1 MVIVSVVH
9 ICGCIWHGI
18 AYYNTSYSWLDAYN
32 LRDKSNASQYNVA
45 IYWATM
51 TMTTVGYGDITA
63 KNDLELL
70 INNLTMFIG
79 SIVFAYSVNS
89 IGIFVSNMYKGTIEY
104 SRTVSL
110 INTYM
115 SKNKI
120 QFELQTK
127 IRSYLE
133 YIWQEEQEMN
143 DDEVGSIV
151 NKLSKHLQDELQYQL
166 RGNIL
171 KNCKIIMK
179 LFSESFIKS
188 LLHYMEEQA
197 YSPEERIITINE
209 LDDCSLYIITKGE
222 VELIFEGNQIKEKIK
237 RNTFQNYHQFDYFG
251 ELELFTG
258 NPRNATA
265 ISKGFTRV
273 FKIQREKF
281 LNIISSY
288 PDDYEKFCEIRDR
301 IQNGDYGA
309 LYLNCFSCQ
318 SNTHLIQ
325 NCNYLHFCAD
335 KEKVIKKEYYPVK
348 QTRNQRYSRK
358 YLGKYHAWINFQVNS
373 IRGEDYQNDAQV
385 KFQEEVDSHT
395 LQMNDAYEDDDGQI
409 EQVEIKSLIN
419 EKSVSGTI
427 IQNIDDEEGQKS
439 IINYQRKSNQPKS
452 TLQTAGFGGGLTKD
466 SYKEDQIYSDN
477 SSENQDQF
485 IVSIPKPQIN
495 LVHQNNPQHSLSLTK
510 PQLKKQLSRSASND
524 DHNIHTHRMS
534 IDQKFITLIP
544 QKSDM
549 DLKNL
554 TNNARVQIKRTTTNN
569 NQTYITENNTQNN
582 QHFSIQTIAPM
593 LPGFDKMHIFLIY
606 QPQNN
611 YDFVIKRYAKVQR
624 FFGKK
629 RLYPEHSLYSFF
641 FTAIK
646 KGWKLRRLGEQNK
659 NAKSPIMMRSL
670 RKIPK
675 PYQGIYKQRSNFF
688 KEVN

>member
-9 ICGCIWHGI
+9 IFGCLWHGI
-18 AYYNTSYSWLDAYN
+18 AHYNTSFSWLDAYN
-32 LRDKSNASQYNVA
+32 LRDKSNASKYNVA

-89 IGIFVSNMYKGTIEY
+89 IGIFVSNMYKGTMEY
-104 SRTVSL
+104 NRTVSL

-120 QFELQTK
+120 QFDLQTK
-127 IRSYLE
+127 VRSYLE

-188 LLHYMEEQA
+188 LLHNMEEQA

-222 VELIFEGNQIKEKIK
+222 VELIFEGNQIKEKVK
-237 RNTFQNYHQFDYFG
+237 RNTFQNYHQFDCFG
-251 ELELFTG
+251 ELAFFTG
-258 NPRNATA
+258 NPRTATA

-273 FKIQREKF
+273 FKISRDKF
-281 LNIISSY
+281 LNVISSY
-288 PDDYEKFCEIRDR
+288 PDDYERFCEIRDR
-301 IQNGDYGA
+301 IINGDYGA

-318 SNTHLIQ
+318 SNSHLIQ
-325 NCNYLHFCAD
+325 HCNYLHFCAD
-335 KEKVIKKEYYPVK
+335 KEKIIKKEQYPVI
-348 QTRNQRYSRK
+348 QRRCQRYSRRDM
-358 YLGKYHAWINFQVNS
+358 GKYNAWINFQLNS
-373 IRGEDYQNDAQV
+373 IRGLDFQNDAYA
-385 KFQEEVDSHT
+385 KGYDDGDSHT
-395 LQMNDAYEDDDGQI
+395 LQMNDAYEDDEAQM
-409 EQVEIKSLIN
+409 EQVENN
-419 EKSVSGTI
+419 EKPISGTML
-427 IQNIDDEEGQKS
+427 QSIDDDDGQRQ
-439 IINYQRKSNQPKS
+439 IISYHRKSNLPKS
-452 TLQTAGFGGGLTKD
+452 TLQTAGFGGSLTKD
-466 SYKEDQIYSDN
+466 SYKDELPNQ
-477 SSENQDQF
+477 ENFFENLEQF
-485 IVSIPKPQIN
+485 TVSHPKPLLTLIQ
-495 LVHQNNPQHSLSLTK
+495 QNNPQPSLPLPL
-510 PQLKKQLSRSASND
+510 PQLKRQLSRSASNE
-524 DHNIHTHRMS
+524 DHNHQPHRLS
-534 IDQKFITLIP
+534 IDQKLIMVAP
-544 QKSDM
+544 QKSDV
-549 DLKNL
+549 DIKNL
-554 TNNARVQIKRTTTNN
+554 ANNPRVQMKRTTTNN
-569 NQTYITENNTQNN
+569 QTFFTENNTQNN
-582 QHFSIQTIAPM
+582 QHISTQTIAPM

-611 YDFVIKRYAKVQR
+611 YDLVIKRYAKVQR

-629 RLYPEHSLYSFF
+629 RLYPEYSVYSFF
-641 FTAIK
+641 FMAIK
-646 KGWKLRRLGEQNK
+646 KGWKLRRLGECNK
-659 NAKSPIMMRSL
+659 NAKSPMMMRSL
-670 RKIPK
+670 RKIQK
-675 PYQGIYKQRSNFF
+675 PYQGINKQRSNFF